1 MSTDF
6 PTVLEGKYELIGKI
20 AEGGMGAIYKAR
32 HILLNEIRVIKV
44 MRPHAAEKEEH
55 RRRFLREA
63 QTATKLRHPNIV
75 TFYDFAIDESDTAY
89 MVMEF
94 IDGVTFNQLIR
105 GGGALPPPIAVMLS
119 KQCLSALA
127 YLHRRSIV
135 HRDVSPDNILLA
147 KDVETGGQV
156 KLIDL
161 GIAKAAQEE
170 SLTVGTAFIG
180 KLRYCSPEQLSMT
193 ETLDGR
199 SDLFSF
205 GIVFSEMLTGVC
217 PLPGDSAQSILMAHV
232 SGKFL
237 PFEHTD
243 PQGRVP
249 ASLRRVVEK
258 ALKIERSERIQS
270 AEEFIALLEE
280 AERQEGY
287 RVPSPELTAFTE
299 RAIAARPAAPL
310 KPPSAAGATPLD
322 LKILP
327 PTAKLP
333 VAQTP
338 KKPSEKTELWA
349 PPAPSPVRRPA
360 PSPPPTRPPRRSWTG
375 IAVLAAVLAAAVA
388 AWALLRQ
395 REGPPPASSSA
406 NVATPAAQTVST
418 ALPTA
423 APILV
428 ASVVPTEPPPRE
440 PTRAPATRPPR
451 PTRAPVVPTAPVVVA
466 GGAVPTPRLH
476 RERTRFCSTP
486 ESTSYAQART
496 AEQPKGF
503 ETDGTEVFRGPR
515 PDAARIRIVLD
526 VNPPQPL
533 EGEPVRVTARLING
547 GDLAITIARVEESA
561 PAARGGFQAVP
572 GVSVPASVQV
582 GGSLTIYSSQIALSE
597 GDSYAKEIRITDRN
611 GDTWRAAV
619 RVGTCPD

>member
-32 HILLNEIRVIKV
+32 HILLNEVRVIKV

-75 TFYDFAIDESDTAY
+75 TFYDFAVDESDTAY

-105 GGGALPPPIAVMLS
+105 GGGALTPPVAVALS
-119 KQCLSALA
+119 RQCLSALA
-127 YLHRRSIV
+127 YLHHRSIV

-170 SLTVGTAFIG
+170 SLTVGMGFIG

-193 ETLDGR
+193 EALDGR

-243 PQGRVP
+243 PQGHVP
-249 ASLRRVVEK
+249 PSLRRIVEK

-280 AERQEGY
+280 AERREGF
-287 RVPSPELTAFTE
+287 RVAPADLLAFTD
-299 RAIAARPAAPL
+299 RAIATRPAAPL

-322 LKILP
+322 LKALP
-327 PTAKLP
+327 ATARLPKSPVSPTP
-333 VAQTP
+333 G
-338 KKPSEKTELWA
+338 KPADKTELWA
-349 PPAPSPVRRPA
+349 PKSPASA
-360 PSPPPTRPPRRSWTG
+360 PPPRPSKGAWTG
-375 IAVLAAVLAAAVA
+375 VVALVAVLAAAVL
-388 AWALLRQ
+388 AWALLRD
-395 REGPPPASSSA
+395 RGVHPAVSSSA
-406 NVATPAAQTVST
+406 GATAPPTPSVPTLVA
-418 ALPTA
+418 TA
-423 APILV
+423 APTLV
-428 ASVVPTEPPPRE
+428 AAVAAPTEPPLPE
-440 PTRAPATRPPR
+440 PTPAPATRPPR
-451 PTRAPVVPTAPVVVA
+451 PTRAPVVATAPVVVA
-466 GGAVPTPRLH
+466 RAPAPTPRLH
-476 RERTRFCSTP
+476 RERSRFCSTP
-486 ESTSYAQART
+486 ESTSYAQAR
-496 AEQPKGF
+496 ASEQPNRFDTEGA
-503 ETDGTEVFRGPR
+503 EVFRGPR

-526 VNPPQPL
+526 ANPPQPL
-533 EGEPVRVTARLING
+533 EGEPFRVTARLVNG
-547 GDLAITIARVEESA
+547 GDLALTIAKVEESA
-561 PAARGGFQAVP
+561 PAARGGFQPVG
-572 GVSVPASVQV
+572 GVSVPVSVQV

-597 GDSYAKEIRITDRN
+597 GDAYAKEIRITDRN